1 MLLLLKSERL
11 VIMANL
17 FCISPFSKNFLS
29 IVFTYQINIHH
40 PLALMRSIIDNIF
53 IETNTIE

>member
-1 MLLLLKSERL
+1 
-11 VIMANL
+11 MANL
-17 FCISPFSKNFLS
+17 FLSAHSVKILLS

-40 PLALMRSIIDNIF
+40 PLALMRSIIDNVF